1 MARVWIETGCI
12 QCFWCQNLN
21 AVVFEVTADGCR
33 IRGEALVTGT
43 PSDNREDRAE
53 LRPDLLPQEDADFL
67 PFLAGGCPTQVIK
80 LEGLAAIDDPLH
92 VLDPR

>member
-1 MARVWIETGCI
+1 MARVWIEEGCI

-33 IRGEALVTGT
+33 IRGEVLATGVA
-43 PSDNREDRAE
+43 SENREQRSD
-53 LRPDLLPQEDADFL
+53 LRPGSLTREDEDFL

-92 VLDPR
+92 LLEPQ